1 MNDWTIVHHDPLLEG
16 EAEVAAG
23 DVHDDDVD
31 HNEDDDEE
39 EHLEQVIVGRHGGS
53 GGELVTYYSNNFLT
67 LCVILFNGF
76 PLLQNKTQ
84 NNILMSGIG
93 LLIINV
99 STQCQYKHTRCIINI
114 VTGVENI
121 LFANNKYRRDWL
133 DVNMK

>member
-39 EHLEQVIVGRHGGS
+39 ENLEQVIVGRHGGS

>member
-39 EHLEQVIVGRHGGS
+39 ENLEQVIVGRHGGS

-67 LCVILFNGF
+67 LYVILFSCF

-121 LFANNKYRRDWL
+121 LFTNNK
-133 DVNMK
+133 

>member
-1 MNDWTIVHHDPLLEG
+1 MNDWTIIHHDPLLEG

-23 DVHDDDVD
+23 DVHDDDVN

-39 EHLEQVIVGRHGGS
+39 ENLEQVIVGRHGGS

-121 LFANNKYRRDWL
+121 LFTNNK
-133 DVNMK
+133 